1 MRMKFI
7 WSVLVTPIV
16 LSTVFMAMPVRPVL
30 AVEDAIIA
38 VVDDDVITAKDLQDY
53 LRGIY
58 SQLRIEGRT
67 DAEMREIMGQYQSKG
82 VNQLIEDRL
91 ILAEAN
97 RQGMQIRPQ
106 AVEDRMGEI
115 KKKYPSTQQFLSEI
129 NKEGVTISDIRK
141 KVEDQFKARYIVT
154 REVRDKIYVNP
165 QEVTDYYNANLDSY
179 RKQARVYLQSICVK
193 TDFSQGESNAR
204 IQAALAKLKSGADF
218 QSVAHEYSELPDIGE
233 VALDSLNPAFKAV
246 VDTMK
251 TGAVSDPIVTED
263 GLYILKLAGRSDGVD
278 PSLKKVKEEIYQN
291 LFEKK
296 FKDRFTTWIDGLRK
310 KSYVEIKK

>member
-1 MRMKFI
+1 MEMKFVRKFLLVPAAL
-7 WSVLVTPIV
+7 SVLLAALPARTA
-16 LSTVFMAMPVRPVL
+16 T

-58 SQLRIEGRT
+58 SQLRIEGRS
-67 DAEMREIMGQYQSKG
+67 DSEMREIMGQYESKG

-106 AVEDRMGEI
+106 AVEDRMTEI
-115 KKKYPSTQQFLSEI
+115 RKKYPSTQEFLSEI
-129 NKEGVTISDIRK
+129 NKEGVTISDIRR

-165 QEVTDYYNANLDSY
+165 QEVTDYYNANLDRY
-179 RKQARVYLQSICVK
+179 RKRARVYLQSICVK
-193 TDFSQGESNAR
+193 TDFSQGESNAK
-204 IQAALAKLKSGADF
+204 IQAALEKLKSGADF
-218 QSVAHEYSELPDIGE
+218 QAVAREYSELPDIGE
-233 VALDSLNPAFKAV
+233 VPLDSLNPAFKAV

-251 TGAVSDPIVTED
+251 PGGVSDAIVTED

-278 PSLKKVKEEIYQN
+278 PSLKKVKEEIYQQ
-291 LFEKK
+291 LFEEK
-296 FKDRFTTWIDGLRK
+296 FKQRFSTWIEGLRK